1 MKAINKDDLIIVLN
15 AVKDRS
21 TLDLDDIRT
30 LFNEFGYDYFIED
43 GRFVKSA
50 ENESMAVL
58 RNVDEFRPAN
68 KIIEEQAEHIKD
80 LRKNVKDLMYHI
92 DDLTKVVDTLKH
104 RLENGGQNMN
114 EVTFLQT
121 KKAKADILALIKAHD
136 LKFDISCDHKLMRY
150 IITLIK
156 EVNNREYKI
165 SFSCPYHM
173 YDLLQDSVKVD
184 YMKDAILSM
193 IQLLNERIEKWPDE
207 DTKIMYDYIGRISSH
222 ENVNE

>member
-43 GRFVKSA
+43 GRFVKSS
-50 ENESMAVL
+50 ENESMAVM
-58 RNVDEFRPAN
+58 RNVDEFRPAS
-68 KIIEEQAEHIKD
+68 KIIEEQEEHIKD
-80 LRKNVKDLMYHI
+80 LRKNIKDLMYHI

-104 RLENGGQNMN
+104 RLENGGQNMDAL
-114 EVTFLQT
+114 TFLQA
-121 KKAKADILALIKAHD
+121 KKAKADILALLKAHD

-150 IITLIK
+150 VVTLIK

-165 SFSCPYHM
+165 SYSCPYHM

-184 YMKDAILSM
+184 YMKDAILAM

-207 DTKIMYDYIGRISSH
+207 DTPIIYDLCKYSSSRK
-222 ENVNE
+222 NVNE

>member
-21 TLDLDDIRT
+21 ILDLDDIRT

-43 GRFVKSA
+43 GKFVKST

-68 KIIEEQAEHIKD
+68 KIIEEQEEHIKD
-80 LRKNVKDLMYHI
+80 LRKNVKDLMYQ
-92 DDLTKVVDTLKH
+92 
-104 RLENGGQNMN
+104 LEVRGATIN
-114 EVTFLQT
+114 ELQRKIEDKT
-121 KKAKADILALIKAHD
+121 DILALLKAHD

-150 IITLIK
+150 VVTLIK
-156 EVNNREYKI
+156 EVNNRKYKEYKI

-207 DTKIMYDYIGRISSH
+207 GTEIIYDYVGRISSH

>member
-43 GRFVKSA
+43 GKFVKST

-68 KIIEEQAEHIKD
+68 KIIAEHEEHIKD
-80 LRKNVKDLMYHI
+80 IRKNVKDLMYQ
-92 DDLTKVVDTLKH
+92 
-104 RLENGGQNMN
+104 LEVRGATIN
-114 EVTFLQT
+114 ELQR
-121 KKAKADILALIKAHD
+121 KIEDKADILALLKAHD

-150 IITLIK
+150 VITLIK

-207 DTKIMYDYIGRISSH
+207 DTEIMYDYVGRISSH

>member
-15 AVKDRS
+15 AIKDRS

-58 RNVDEFRPAN
+58 RNVDEFRPAS
-68 KIIEEQAEHIKD
+68 KIIEEQEERIKD
-80 LRKNVKDLMYHI
+80 LRKNVKDLMYQ
-92 DDLTKVVDTLKH
+92 
-104 RLENGGQNMN
+104 LEVRGATIN
-114 EVTFLQT
+114 ELQR
-121 KKAKADILALIKAHD
+121 KIEDKADILALLKAHD

-150 IITLIK
+150 VITLIK

-184 YMKDAILSM
+184 YMKDAILMM
-193 IQLLNERIEKWPDE
+193 IRRLNERIEKWPDE
-207 DTKIMYDYIGRISSH
+207 DTPIIYDYVGRISSH